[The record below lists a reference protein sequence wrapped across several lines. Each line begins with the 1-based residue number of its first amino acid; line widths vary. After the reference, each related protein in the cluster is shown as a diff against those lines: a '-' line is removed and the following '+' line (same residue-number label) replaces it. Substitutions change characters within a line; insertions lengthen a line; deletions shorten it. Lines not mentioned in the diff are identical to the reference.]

1 QTYTI
6 HILHSYLLSELL
18 DISKQSRLLLQ
29 VHNSILTIHNSYHHH
44 NHQPFN
50 IYPTTHHTNTTQ
62 FADQSNLVHTRYM
75 AVRH

>member
-1 QTYTI
+1 
-6 HILHSYLLSELL
+6 
-18 DISKQSRLLLQ
+18 
-29 VHNSILTIHNSYHHH
+29 YHHH

-75 AVRH
+75 AVRHHIPHVPYTHSTHHISASNHIKHNTRTTIHNSFN